1 MFVAGESLPFKHEN
15 GAQGEYRF
23 PETMGAGV
31 ALFDADQDGDLDL
44 YAVQGGP
51 LPPGPAGPQASDA
64 GRPEAPPNRLFI
76 NHGAARFVDATD
88 RSGAAAERS
97 CGMGAAVVDVD
108 GDGWSDL
115 FLTNLGPDRLCLAVP
130 GQAPRFVAGP
140 ELAYEPESRAAK
152 GEWSTAAGFADFD
165 LDGDLDLFVAS
176 YVDWHPGREEGC
188 RSGALRDY
196 RDVKRYLG
204 LPEHLF
210 VNEGQGRLREVSGAW
225 GLPAHA
231 ERGLGVAVLDLDRDG
246 APDLYVANDTDAN
259 RLYLNRLADAGGFED
274 HSLRSGTSASSDG
287 TFEAGMGVAV
297 ADLNQDELPDLAV
310 GNFTGE
316 TNSVYRS
323 RGKGILIESSRRL
336 GIAAPSL
343 HKLTFGLAFEDFDG
357 DGREDLLA
365 VCRHVL
371 RHVDEATTTWGW
383 KQATQLLLQGTD
395 GRFAEVDLGP
405 FLAEPWSSRGLAVGD
420 LDGDLRPDWVQS
432 TSAGPL
438 RIGINRLRQVGARLC
453 VRLAD
458 RRPGAPNPA
467 AIGARVSLE
476 LSDGSAQR
484 RWIRAGGS
492 YLSQDEQSARFALP
506 PGLNAEALEVLWPD
520 GERTRHAPASP
531 GATLTIER
539 R

>member
-1 MFVAGESLPFKHEN
+1 
-15 GAQGEYRF
+15 
-23 PETMGAGV
+23 
-31 ALFDADQDGDLDL
+31 
-44 YAVQGGP
+44 
-51 LPPGPAGPQASDA
+51 
-64 GRPEAPPNRLFI
+64 
-76 NHGAARFVDATD
+76 
-88 RSGAAAERS
+88 
-97 CGMGAAVVDVD
+97 
-108 GDGWSDL
+108 
-115 FLTNLGPDRLCLAVP
+115 
-130 GQAPRFVAGP
+130 
-140 ELAYEPESRAAK
+140 
-152 GEWSTAAGFADFD
+152 
-165 LDGDLDLFVAS
+165 
-176 YVDWHPGREEGC
+176 
-188 RSGALRDY
+188 
-196 RDVKRYLG
+196 
-204 LPEHLF
+204 
-210 VNEGQGRLREVSGAW
+210 
-225 GLPAHA
+225 
-231 ERGLGVAVLDLDRDG
+231 
-246 APDLYVANDTDAN
+246 
-259 RLYLNRLADAGGFED
+259 
-274 HSLRSGTSASSDG
+274 
-287 TFEAGMGVAV
+287 
-297 ADLNQDELPDLAV
+297 
-310 GNFTGE
+310 
-316 TNSVYRS
+316 
-323 RGKGILIESSRRL
+323 
-336 GIAAPSL
+336 
-343 HKLTFGLAFEDFDG
+343 
-357 DGREDLLA
+357 
-365 VCRHVL
+365 VL